1 MAITYVEIEDR
12 YQIQTQNENITVEVT
27 IGDAGVGAYVIFLDK
42 VLKASNTIANLG
54 KASEVIGK
62 RTIISA
68 TVPDVLDETNWT
80 SITVF
85 VKEGNL
91 SKTYGP
97 YSKQVSNNLDT
108 VCFIIQIINQ

>member
-12 YQIQTQNENITVEVT
+12 YQTQTQSENVTVEVT
-27 IGDAGVGAYVIFLDK
+27 IGDAGVGAYIIFLDK
-42 VLKASNTIANLG
+42 VLKAANTTANLG

-68 TVPDVLDETNWT
+68 TIPDTLDETNWT
-80 SITVF
+80 SVTVYI
-85 VKEGNL
+85 KEGSQ

-97 YSKQVSNNLDT
+97 YSKHVSNNLDT
-108 VCFIIQIINQ
+108 VNFIIQIINQ